1 MLFVDYIK
9 EWLIR
14 KKADVQLS
22 TWEGYEIYVTRHII
36 PYFEPLGLNIDQVTP
51 KHIQD
56 YYESR
61 LNCQRPDH
69 KAGGLK
75 PVSIKK
81 HAPVLNQIF
90 EAALIEELVLRN
102 PVSVVPLPKQEKREP
117 VGKFMTAEE
126 AGQMLE
132 AFEGHE
138 LQALIYVTLYYGLRR
153 SEVLG
158 LKWDAVDF
166 ESDTLK
172 IQHTVVK
179 QKTII
184 AKDSTKSMTSRRV
197 YPLLKEVKKLLLELR
212 EKQKKDRIDF
222 GSVYTETDYIFV
234 WSDGKP
240 YRPDYIT
247 RTFKKVLAQHGLPQM
262 RFHDIRHPYVKHTTK
277 KYLNKIDFAMQN
289 QANTK
294 PIFYFIQTSPSLYT
308 QYQSAYPGTPPLSQ
322 SAYLPVPVSAHLLQ
336 PQPTI
341 SHSGCPAEPV
351 LPVVALPEQPQ
362 QHRRYWFAEFQHPQK
377 PFQLC
382 TFPHQFHPYSTV
394 QIRFASHCSAFQS
407 AVRIPTVP
415 QYKHRS
421 VLIHL
426 MDCQETIPSAFSA
439 FGIQPVP
446 GRRLAFLMNNT
457 GCSDQ
462 PAKNGTYRMVLTEEY
477 GIAHDGSIR
486 RRLCFSAGNFA
497 VSYWEWKSDA
507 VFPVPYRKFPYPQW
521 QDGDLCSNTAEFR
534 HDSHVFE
541 KGTGLQYI
549 SCATGCRL
557 CRLRWKG

>member
-1 MLFVDYIK
+1 MLPGIIEEYLYLEPKECKSVLFVDYIR

-126 AGQMLE
+126 AGRMLD

-197 YPLLKEVKKLLLELR
+197 YPLLKEVKKLLLDLR

-222 GSVYTETDYIFV
+222 GSAYTETDYIFV

-277 KYLNKIDFAMQN
+277 IFSLRLIFS
-289 QANTK
+289 QA
-294 PIFYFIQTSPSLYT
+294 
-308 QYQSAYPGTPPLSQ
+308 
-322 SAYLPVPVSAHLLQ
+322 
-336 PQPTI
+336 
-341 SHSGCPAEPV
+341 
-351 LPVVALPEQPQ
+351 
-362 QHRRYWFAEFQHPQK
+362 
-377 PFQLC
+377 
-382 TFPHQFHPYSTV
+382 
-394 QIRFASHCSAFQS
+394 
-407 AVRIPTVP
+407 
-415 QYKHRS
+415 
-421 VLIHL
+421 
-426 MDCQETIPSAFSA
+426 
-439 FGIQPVP
+439 QPVP
-446 GRRLAFLMNNT
+446 DALRKTRGAFLYLREGGNHNPFLRSCNRKLSSWSTPQSKMSLILYAISMRLSGYT
-457 GCSDQ
+457 S
-462 PAKNGTYRMVLTEEY
+462 TLSM
-477 GIAHDGSIR
+477 R
-486 RRLCFSAGNFA
+486 RSVSSA
-497 VSYWEWKSDA
+497 VSPSELK
-507 VFPVPYRKFPYPQW
+507 
-521 QDGDLCSNTAEFR
+521 TALAA
-534 HDSHVFE
+534 S
-541 KGTGLQYI
+541 
-549 SCATGCRL
+549 CRL
-557 CRLRWKG
+557 SCRACSSCFCFACANTTA